1 MTDLFPYQQEG
12 AKWLSTKRFALLAD
26 EMGLGKS
33 AQAITAA
40 RIINATEVCIVCP
53 ASVRVN
59 WSREWQKFWPT
70 SRPPV
75 PVMDKDSLP
84 SQGSCVVSYDFL
96 TRHGSRLR
104 RLWDLVIADEIHLC
118 KSVDSGRS
126 HALLGAGGIV
136 RCAPVTW
143 TLSGTPAPNN
153 YAEVW
158 PLLRVANRYAGSR
171 DQFISQ
177 FCTTRHTP
185 YGTKI
190 IGHKNI
196 PEFRKLLDGFMLR
209 RRKVE
214 VMKDMPPINYSEVW
228 VPPGPVDIELCFTNY
243 WIANRMP
250 EFHET
255 LKEQRDKVEA
265 ALGLVRPQGAS
276 GLAVIEAIREHISV
290 LRRYVGLQKVPA
302 VIDLVKDELESGLQ
316 KIVIFAIH
324 KDVIESLRVG
334 LAKYGALTLYG
345 GTAPLTRQ
353 ANIDKFV
360 NKPKHRVFIMNVQS
374 VEGVDGLQ
382 RVCNQG
388 LAVELDWVPGKNAQA
403 YMRLHRIGQMLP
415 VMIRTVMLEGD
426 DLDVK
431 IQRALARKTKDLI
444 AAFD

>member
-12 AKWLSTKRFALLAD
+12 ARWLAPKRFALLAD

-59 WSREWQKFWPT
+59 WRREWMKFWPG

-75 PVMDKDSLP
+75 PVLRP
-84 SQGSCVVSYDFL
+84 SDLQATGSCVVSYDFL
-96 TRHGSRLR
+96 RQHFHRLQ
-104 RLWDLVIADEIHLC
+104 RLWDLVIADEIHLA
-118 KSVDSGRS
+118 KSVDSGRTN
-126 HALLGAGGIV
+126 ALLGTGGLV
-136 RCAPVTW
+136 RYAPVTW

-158 PLLRVANRYAGSR
+158 PLLRVAGRYAGSR
-171 DQFISQ
+171 DQFIAQ
-177 FCTTRHTP
+177 FCQTRHTP
-185 YGTKI
+185 YGPKI
-190 IGHKNI
+190 VGHKNI
-196 PEFRKLLDGFMLR
+196 PEFRSLLDGFMLR
-209 RRKVE
+209 RKKVD
-214 VMKDMPPINYSEVW
+214 VMKDMPPVNYSEVW

-243 WIANRMP
+243 WATNRMP

-255 LKEQRDKVEA
+255 LREQRAKLEGV
-265 ALGLVRPQGAS
+265 LGLVYPTGAS
-276 GLAVIEAIREHISV
+276 GLAVLEAIREHISV

-302 VIDLVKDELESGLQ
+302 VIDLVKDELEAGLQ

-345 GTAPLTRQ
+345 GTAPATRQ
-353 ANIDKFV
+353 SNIDKFV
-360 NKPKHRVFIMNVQS
+360 NRPKHRVFIMNVQS

-382 RVCNQG
+382 KVCNQG

-403 YMRLHRIGQMLP
+403 YMRLHRIGQTLP

-426 DLDVK
+426 DLDTK